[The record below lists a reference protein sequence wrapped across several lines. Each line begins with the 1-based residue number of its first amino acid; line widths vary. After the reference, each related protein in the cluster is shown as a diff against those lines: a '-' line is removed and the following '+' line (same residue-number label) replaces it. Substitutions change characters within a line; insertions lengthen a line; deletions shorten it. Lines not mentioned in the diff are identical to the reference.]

1 MSKSSTEKVRCDHI
15 PCGCYV
21 DRDRAVAEGGGLY
34 CDKRCAKHPLT
45 GNKCACAHPDCR

>member
-1 MSKSSTEKVRCDHI
+1 MGKSSTEKVRCDHI

-34 CDKRCAKHPLT
+34 CSKRCAKHPFT
-45 GNKCACAHPDCR
+45 GNKCACGHPECR

>member
-34 CDKRCAKHPLT
+34 CDKRCAKHPFT
-45 GNKCACAHPDCR
+45 GNKCACGHPECR